1 MEFASEDGIS
11 PADFQA
17 LAEFRYQLRRFTR
30 LSEQAVRAV
39 GLEPQQHQLLLAV
52 KGLPE
57 GKIATV
63 GTLADRLQIEHHSAV
78 ELINRL
84 AEKGLVERHR
94 DIADMRRVL
103 VSLTDAGEALLHK
116 LSVYH
121 RAELRS
127 TGSTLVRALKELIP
141 DGTDLTQE

>member
-1 MEFASEDGIS
+1 MKFASDDGIS
-11 PADFQA
+11 LADFQA

-30 LSEQAVRAV
+30 FSEQAVRTV

-84 AEKGLVERHR
+84 AEKGLVERRR
-94 DIADMRRVL
+94 DEADLRRVL
-103 VSLTDAGEALLHK
+103 VSLTASGEELLHS

-127 TGSTLVRALKELIP
+127 TGSSLVHALEELISADIDP
-141 DGTDLTQE
+141 M

>member
-30 LSEQAVRAV
+30 FSEQAVRAV

-94 DIADMRRVL
+94 DVADMRRVL

-127 TGSTLVRALKELIP
+127 SGSTLVRALKELIP
-141 DGTDLTQE
+141 DGSDLTQE

>member
-1 MEFASEDGIS
+1 MESASDNDIS
-11 PADFQA
+11 LADFRA

-30 LSEQAVRAV
+30 FSEQAVRAV

-57 GKIATV
+57 GMIATI

-84 AEKGLVERHR
+84 ADKGLVERQR
-94 DIADMRRVL
+94 DDADMRRVL
-103 VSLTDAGEALLHK
+103 VRLTASGEALLHK

-127 TGSTLVRALKELIP
+127 TGSALVRSLEELINE
-141 DGTDLTQE
+141 DSHSI

>member
-141 DGTDLTQE
+141 DGTDLT

>member
-1 MEFASEDGIS
+1 MEFASDDGIPS
-11 PADFQA
+11 VDFQA

-30 LSEQAVRAV
+30 FSEQAVRAV

-52 KGLPE
+52 KGLPN

-84 AEKGLVERHR
+84 AEKGLVERRR
-94 DIADMRRVL
+94 DEADMRRVL

-127 TGSTLVRALKELIP
+127 NGSALVRSLQELIRDEADP
-141 DGTDLTQE
+141 APK

>member
-1 MEFASEDGIS
+1 MESASDNDIS
-11 PADFQA
+11 LADFRA

-30 LSEQAVRAV
+30 FSEQAVRAV

-57 GKIATV
+57 GMIATI

-84 AEKGLVERHR
+84 ADKGLVERQR
-94 DIADMRRVL
+94 DDADMRRVL
-103 VSLTDAGEALLHK
+103 VRLTASGEALLHK

-127 TGSTLVRALKELIP
+127 TGSALVRSLEELINE
-141 DGTDLTQE
+141 DSNSI

>member
-1 MEFASEDGIS
+1 MEHKSDNGLS
-11 PADFQA
+11 LADFQA

-30 LSEQAVRAV
+30 FSEQAARAV

-57 GKIATV
+57 GKLATV
-63 GTLADRLQIEHHSAV
+63 GALAERLQIEHHSTV

-84 AEKGLVERHR
+84 TEKGLLERHR
-94 DIADMRRVL
+94 DEADMRRVL
-103 VSLTDAGEALLHK
+103 VSLTPPGEALLQK

-127 TGSTLVRALKELIP
+127 TGSSLVRALEELI
-141 DGTDLTQE
+141 DDDTAQA

>member
-1 MEFASEDGIS
+1 MESTSDDDIS
-11 PADFQA
+11 LADFRA

-30 LSEQAVRAV
+30 FSEQAVRAV

-57 GKIATV
+57 GMIATI

-84 AEKGLVERHR
+84 ADKGLVERQR
-94 DIADMRRVL
+94 DDTDMRRVL
-103 VSLTDAGEALLHK
+103 VRLTASGEALLHK

-127 TGSTLVRALKELIP
+127 TGSALVRSLEELINE
-141 DGTDLTQE
+141 DSNSI

>member
-1 MEFASEDGIS
+1 MKFASDDAIS
-11 PADFQA
+11 LADFRS

-30 LSEQAVRAV
+30 FSEQAVRAV

-84 AEKGLVERHR
+84 AEKGLVERRR
-94 DIADMRRVL
+94 DETDMRRVL
-103 VSLTDAGEALLHK
+103 VSLTASGEALLHK

-121 RAELRS
+121 RDELRS
-127 TGSTLVRALKELIP
+127 TGSALVHALEELISADIDP
-141 DGTDLTQE
+141 I

>member
-1 MEFASEDGIS
+1 MESASDDDIS
-11 PADFQA
+11 LADFRA

-30 LSEQAVRAV
+30 FSEQAVRAV

-57 GKIATV
+57 GMIATI
-63 GTLADRLQIEHHSAV
+63 GTLADRLQIEHHSTV

-84 AEKGLVERHR
+84 ADKGLVERQR
-94 DIADMRRVL
+94 DDTDMRRVL
-103 VSLTDAGEALLHK
+103 VRLTASGEALLHK

-127 TGSTLVRALKELIP
+127 TGSALVRSLEELINK
-141 DGTDLTQE
+141 DSNSI

>member
-1 MEFASEDGIS
+1 MESASDNDIS
-11 PADFQA
+11 LADFRA

-30 LSEQAVRAV
+30 FSEQAVRAV

-57 GKIATV
+57 GMIATI

-84 AEKGLVERHR
+84 ADKGLVERQR
-94 DIADMRRVL
+94 DDTDMRRVL
-103 VSLTDAGEALLHK
+103 VRLTASGEALLHK

-127 TGSTLVRALKELIP
+127 TGSALVRSLEELINE
-141 DGTDLTQE
+141 DSNSI

>member
-1 MEFASEDGIS
+1 MEFASDNGIS
-11 PADFQA
+11 LTDFQA

-57 GKIATV
+57 DKIATV

-94 DIADMRRVL
+94 DEADMRRVL
-103 VSLTDAGEALLHK
+103 VSLTPSGEALLHR

-127 TGSTLVRALKELIP
+127 TGSTLVHALTELIRDDTEP
-141 DGTDLTQE
+141 AQE

>member
-1 MEFASEDGIS
+1 MEFASDNGIS

-17 LAEFRYQLRRFTR
+17 LAEFRYLLRRFTR
-30 LSEQAVRAV
+30 FSEQAARAV

-52 KGLPE
+52 KGLPQD
-57 GKIATV
+57 KIATV

-127 TGSTLVRALKELIP
+127 TGSTLVYALKELIP
-141 DGTDLTQE
+141 GGADSVQ